1 MTYIKQAIDI
11 INALGRYDFNEYSQ
25 LVYYVLKQ
33 SLKDKNRIVFLGKL
47 LNFPATS
54 NLVVAYKKAIPAEG
68 LDPDQID
75 DKDIIFT
82 SSINTLQPGE
92 ELIIDLSSQKEI
104 IDNNFALLC
113 MIAAEKT
120 TKIKKSSDQLS
131 INDIDILKSMVGS
144 QPFILTRLISACV
157 KKSQGEDSKSKF
169 FSAFSTYKAIT
180 VYAYLIKSILVG
192 EFLSL
197 DDFSEQLRTILQ
209 KGLNSPDDDAK
220 EDRFVPPILN
230 LVENIIHEYTRFC
243 KQKSLLYHKGHEVG
257 ITPYY
262 YGLEEK
268 EAIYKLTEVDATLI
282 NLHILF
288 QFALK
293 ITAIDLCYYAT
304 ENNLQI
310 LIDALFHNYRIKQYL
325 NNQYIPQGINLLRAV
340 NPDIYDLMQDVI
352 LGIEFK
358 AGALAYGILEEKKWD
373 KEEISIDGHNYVIAG
388 YSDIRVILNK
398 YRYVKQI
405 DNPITAYY
413 YQKHSNHWYF
423 EYTIKHSYPYENH
436 NDIKTYDTH
445 IEEAYKTY
453 FEEQEL
459 VKQIVSATNEQ
470 DIIPIISTIENIAKK
485 DSINHTPGF
494 FPLLISSINKKI
506 NNGDLDINL
515 YNKCFH
521 AYRILLRVLRNY
533 IQTYKDQDRNPL
545 QFRPLFYNSFYTY
558 QREADHWVYAK
569 NYYEIERDSINSQ
582 PLISNTNRNKSVFF
596 ASYQYDPIDIQY
608 LENFFF
614 EFNNKWHEI
623 QEKRMTEQI
632 NTMDTLSKKNKEI
645 RPQIIEL
652 FADERK
658 RTIQL
663 LGIFGAMLAFVS
675 SVVGMQKIVETPA
688 EFALFAFTYIL
699 GLLIFV
705 VAIHHVIIRHH
716 KIVRNNQLAQQN
728 RQDNQARQNCKPITR
743 NIWHPIWIII
753 LALIICCGLIYYSET
768 TKSECTD
775 ESKSLIFKI
784 EHIQD

>member
-1 MTYIKQAIDI
+1 M
-11 INALGRYDFNEYSQ
+11 
-25 LVYYVLKQ
+25 
-33 SLKDKNRIVFLGKL
+33 
-47 LNFPATS
+47 
-54 NLVVAYKKAIPAEG
+54 
-68 LDPDQID
+68 
-75 DKDIIFT
+75 
-82 SSINTLQPGE
+82 
-92 ELIIDLSSQKEI
+92 
-104 IDNNFALLC
+104 
-113 MIAAEKT
+113 
-120 TKIKKSSDQLS
+120 
-131 INDIDILKSMVGS
+131 
-144 QPFILTRLISACV
+144 
-157 KKSQGEDSKSKF
+157 
-169 FSAFSTYKAIT
+169 
-180 VYAYLIKSILVG
+180 
-192 EFLSL
+192 
-197 DDFSEQLRTILQ
+197 
-209 KGLNSPDDDAK
+209 
-220 EDRFVPPILN
+220 
-230 LVENIIHEYTRFC
+230 
-243 KQKSLLYHKGHEVG
+243 
-257 ITPYY
+257 
-262 YGLEEK
+262 
-268 EAIYKLTEVDATLI
+268 
-282 NLHILF
+282 
-288 QFALK
+288 
-293 ITAIDLCYYAT
+293 
-304 ENNLQI
+304 
-310 LIDALFHNYRIKQYL
+310 
-325 NNQYIPQGINLLRAV
+325 
-340 NPDIYDLMQDVI
+340 
-352 LGIEFK
+352 
-358 AGALAYGILEEKKWD
+358 
-373 KEEISIDGHNYVIAG
+373 
-388 YSDIRVILNK
+388 
-398 YRYVKQI
+398 
-405 DNPITAYY
+405 
-413 YQKHSNHWYF
+413 
-423 EYTIKHSYPYENH
+423 
-436 NDIKTYDTH
+436 
-445 IEEAYKTY
+445 
-453 FEEQEL
+453 
-459 VKQIVSATNEQ
+459 
-470 DIIPIISTIENIAKK
+470 
-485 DSINHTPGF
+485 
-494 FPLLISSINKKI
+494 
-506 NNGDLDINL
+506 
-515 YNKCFH
+515 
-521 AYRILLRVLRNY
+521 

-768 TKSECTD
+768 TKSERTD